1 MHLKTQFAEAL
12 FGEKGFV
19 AEDVLVLQADGTVVA
34 GWDELAAQ
42 SDWVAVFLVLAAGQ
56 SLISGCA
63 EQSPPQAAVLPLRS
77 VQEHRCGLTGFLV
90 AVLDCLSCQRQGGF
104 WATRVVVVEQ
114 GETEGC
120 SERNFEIDVAGFFGK
135 ELEGWDVEGG
145 FVEQTV
151 VWQEEVGL
159 CAAVGE
165 EQEQTCD

>member
-1 MHLKTQFAEAL
+1 MA
-12 FGEKGFV
+12 G
-19 AEDVLVLQADGTVVA
+19 DVLVLLQADGIVVA

-56 SLISGCA
+56 SLISGYA

-77 VQEHRCGLTGFLV
+77 VQEHRCGSNGFLV
-90 AVLDCLSCQRQGGF
+90 ALLLGVEDCLSCQRQGGF

-145 FVEQTV
+145 FVEQTA